1 VLEKARATEPPSV
14 LTIPQRAKPAS
25 PSICQ
30 SRVVS
35 KLDEAVDVALTD
47 DERFLLERG
56 LVEWGGPA
64 RCTEAMAVAIGFDSV
79 ADLLATGYRIADDL
93 MKGRP
98 LTRRDWT
105 RALLATEVVFA
116 SDVLGS
122 GHDWEATTGLDD
134 ASTIA
139 VLRNVQLRL
148 ADVMLRP

>member
-1 VLEKARATEPPSV
+1 M
-14 LTIPQRAKPAS
+14 
-25 PSICQ
+25 
-30 SRVVS
+30 S
-35 KLDEAVDVALTD
+35 KLDEVVDVALSD
-47 DERFLLERG
+47 EERFLLDRG

-93 MKGRP
+93 TKGKP

-122 GHDWEATTGLDD
+122 GHDWEATTDLDD
-134 ASTIA
+134 ASTISL
-139 VLRNVQLRL
+139 LRNVQVRL
-148 ADVMLRP
+148 ADVILRPSK

>member
-1 VLEKARATEPPSV
+1 M
-14 LTIPQRAKPAS
+14 
-25 PSICQ
+25 
-30 SRVVS
+30 S
-35 KLDEAVDVALTD
+35 KLDEVVDVALTD
-47 DERFLLERG
+47 EERFLLDRG

-64 RCTEAMAVAIGFDSV
+64 RCTESLAIAIGFDSV
-79 ADLLATGYRIADDL
+79 ADLLAEGYRIADDIS
-93 MKGRP
+93 KGKS

-134 ASTIA
+134 ASTMR

-148 ADVMLRP
+148 AGVILRPSR